1 MLPVPARLT
10 GDSWAVF
17 LDVDGTLIDIADA
30 PDLVHVDER
39 LPRLLDAVRRACGGA
54 LALVSGRSLDALDAL
69 LAPMQFPAAGLH
81 GAERRDARGRLH
93 VRPRDPALHAV
104 TTRLAAW
111 CAAHPGTLV
120 EDKGGAVALHYRMA
134 PGHAEAARSEV
145 TAALETLGPGYALQ
159 AGKCVLEIKPRGASK
174 ARAIDE
180 FMAEQPFAGRRP
192 VFVGDDLTDEDGFR
206 AVREHGGV
214 AVAVGELAH
223 TAAQYRLA
231 DVSAVQQWL
240 EQWVGETEEAAR

>member
-1 MLPVPARLT
+1 MIPVPARLT
-10 GDSWAVF
+10 GDSWAIF

-54 LALVSGRSLDALDAL
+54 LALVSGRSLSALDAL
-69 LAPMQFPAAGLH
+69 LAPMKFPAAGLH
-81 GAERRDARGRLH
+81 GAERRDAQGRLH
-93 VRPRDPALHAV
+93 AQPRDPALDAV
-104 TTRLAAW
+104 TARLAEW

-120 EDKGGAVALHYRMA
+120 EDKGGAVAVHFRMA
-134 PGHAEAARSEV
+134 PVHADAARSEV
-145 TAALETLGPGYALQ
+145 SAARETLGPGYALQ

-206 AVREHGGV
+206 AVRERGGV
-214 AVAVGELAH
+214 AVAVGELPQ

-231 DVSAVQQWL
+231 DVSAVRQWL
-240 EQWVGETEEAAR
+240 RESVGDTEGTAR